1 MRIILT
7 DRDIEV
13 KEDDMLIAYD
23 EGIHSCRGCFNCWL
37 KTPGEC
43 AITDGYRNMGRR
55 LAMGEELV
63 IVSRCLFGGYSPFVK
78 NVLDRSISYVQPF
91 FDTSAGDMRH
101 KSRYSNKLKLRA
113 IFYGEADELLKE
125 TAKKLVAANAR
136 NLRAEVSE
144 ISFFDDGELVGVEI

>member
-1 MRIILT
+1 MRIILS
-7 DRDIEV
+7 D
-13 KEDDMLIAYD
+13 KEIKAEKDDMLIAYD
-23 EGIHSCRGCFNCWL
+23 ESIHSCRGCFNCWL

-43 AITDGYRNMGRR
+43 GITDGYRNMGRR
-55 LAMGEELV
+55 LSMGDELV

-101 KSRYSNKLKLRA
+101 KRRYSNKLKLKV
-113 IFYGEADELLKE
+113 IFYGDADEISKE

-136 NLRAEVSE
+136 NLRAEVGE
-144 ISFFDDGELVGVEI
+144 IYFVDNDELVGVEI